1 MPICALLFSVKQNE
15 TNGGGTLISGE
26 IAWATAWN
34 GAYSGARAGSWTGV
48 RSTTTS
54 QIDNRPLVALGA
66 LLLHFPVWGRKDVEG
81 CWWARRSADADLEL
95 QLVLRE
101 PMLCEEPMLPT
112 IVAARQNEHAGTT
125 VLLTLAE

>member
-1 MPICALLFSVKQNE
+1 MGYRLEWRLLGREGRF
-15 TNGGGTLISGE
+15 LDRGE
-26 IAWATAWN
+26 IDDDFPDRQSA
-34 GAYSGARAGSWTGV
+34 
-48 RSTTTS
+48 
-54 QIDNRPLVALGA
+54 LVALGA